1 MRLESGDLIEF
12 TELDGGYSIKPAI
25 DELNSLKAARGMNC
39 DPDPLYSTKENN
51 RGLPPIASSTLILIL
66 LGF

>member
-25 DELNSLKAARGMNC
+25 DELLSLKAARWMNC
-39 DPDPLYSTKENN
+39 DPDPLYSTTENN
-51 RGLPPIASSTLILIL
+51 RGPSPITRQELEYCSV
-66 LGF
+66 